1 MLLKVSCAEW
11 KMLTIFVDSATII
24 SVSYLFRTAGGVLG
38 VSTCQGVFQAVLKS
52 QLIEKVTGP
61 DAADIIDAVRR
72 SVSVIWELPP
82 DVRELVLEAYLIAL
96 KSAFS
101 LTIVF
106 ASLGLISVLFI
117 EKLELTSNVRK

>member
-1 MLLKVSCAEW
+1 
-11 KMLTIFVDSATII
+11 
-24 SVSYLFRTAGGVLG
+24 
-38 VSTCQGVFQAVLKS
+38 LKS